1 MSNSHKILKSVALA
15 GALTATGAVATTAHA
30 DTVAN
35 STAATSATT
44 TDQQLANMQSAHAA
58 TESAA
63 AASNAAVM
71 SEATTSANSQIADL
85 NNQIQTRQASDAT
98 MQQASQASAIASVN
112 QAATSATAAEN
123 ASYSQAVTSQ
133 TAANAEALKSAQST
147 IVTEQQKNQE
157 TAQENA
163 DYQNQAGN
171 LDSEHNATLNKLDQ
185 DLKNNTDGTNAA
197 IQKEVSRQKADEQG
211 AIDRTA
217 KDFDNQISAA
227 DTEVGKAQQTVNADQ
242 DVVNAKD
249 AANKAANQAVT
260 NAQDKLSGAQDAL
273 KKAEANQPVVN
284 TIDVS
289 NDFVNAW
296 KDYLQNKKP
305 GDWALSHKNYPELF
319 KRLQEI
325 DKQEVKSNS
334 YKEDPAAKQ
343 IKITLNDNGTLSH
356 DDVIFASQ
364 YAASLINPLREAIG
378 TTPYKITNA
387 SIAVAEE
394 VENGYR
400 KDKFNMWTESGHHDD
415 KLLDQTAK
423 NWGTSMIDE
432 SWAGDMSFGKVTYDF
447 NTGKWTHDYSNLTR
461 NDLQRGIYNA
471 ITNLLFTDDDLSFGH
486 TTDLLGVRAAN
497 SHDIVAG
504 DILGVGFDYGQGE
517 NTQRQ
522 NNVGG
527 FHFDSLVDGNSE
539 RTKQMHANGGI
550 FKSGSSEDK
559 TIQGSNYDQI
569 AIPSANHNDQIKQL
583 QAAVATDTQ
592 ALNDAKTKASTTA
605 SELKSAQDKL
615 ASDQAK
621 LSQTQ
626 AYVNDLKSNKENTLK
641 AMVADPMQSP
651 QVKQL
656 QAKLDQARVAHDNGV
671 KYEEAQYAAK
681 AKDLKTKHEAKLAEI
696 AAQPTSLAEL
706 QNQLQAK
713 LDTLKTQHEA
723 KLKQIT
729 DDANAKIAKIKSQK
743 VSDPEIDK
751 LNAQIAQIKS
761 DLSKK
766 QQELDNNYQALK
778 TKNQAEYDALVKKLH
793 ETDKAVVNGD
803 SDKYVTADGK
813 TVVMADGKASGHSDN
828 QSAMQKSE
836 TTVGSQTTAQNGNST
851 NTTVANANHT
861 ATPVSFTSATTT
873 QAPIATI
880 FTPTTREEVKQQA
893 KENKLPQTG
902 DESGLA
908 ATILGAM
915 GVAMSFGML
924 SRKRHHN

>member
-30 DTVAN
+30 DTVAT

-44 TDQQLANMQSAHAA
+44 TDQQLANMQSTHAA
-58 TESAA
+58 TESAV

-85 NNQIQTRQASDAT
+85 NNQIQTRQASDAA

-123 ASYSQAVTSQ
+123 ASYSQAVASQ

-197 IQKEVSRQKADEQG
+197 IQKEVSRQKADQQG

-249 AANKAANQAVT
+249 AANKAAQQAVK
-260 NAQDKLSGAQDAL
+260 NAQDKLSGSQDAL
-273 KKAEANQPVVN
+273 KKAEENQPVVN
-284 TIDVS
+284 TIDVPDEYI
-289 NDFVNAW
+289 NVW
-296 KDYLQNKKP
+296 KEYLQTKKP
-305 GDWALSHKNYPELF
+305 GGWTLSKSDYPELYA
-319 KRLQEI
+319 RLQKAEQEAV
-325 DKQEVKSNS
+325 KQSN
-334 YKEDPAAKQ
+334 YQEDPAAAQ
-343 IKITLNDNGTLSH
+343 IKVTLNPNGTLSH
-356 DDVIFASQ
+356 DDVIFATQ
-364 YAASLINPLREAIG
+364 YAASLINPIREAIG

-400 KDKFNMWTESGHHDD
+400 KDKFNMWTESGHDD
-415 KLLDQTAK
+415 KLLGQTAK
-423 NWGTSMIDE
+423 NWGTTMVGE
-432 SWAGDMSFGKVTYDF
+432 SWSGDDWFGKVHYDE
-447 NTGKWTHDYSNLTR
+447 NTHKWTHDYSNLTR

-471 ITNLLFTDDDLSFGH
+471 IKVLLFECEKENSTSSNGH
-486 TTDLLGVRAAN
+486 TTDLLGVRATN
-497 SHDIVAG
+497 SNAVVAG
-504 DILGVGFDYGQGE
+504 DILGVGFDYGKGDEAASQI
-517 NTQRQ
+517 
-522 NNVGG
+522 NVGG

-539 RTKQMHANGGI
+539 RMKQLHSNGYGFI
-550 FKSGSSEDK
+550 SGTAKDK

-569 AIPSANHNDQIKQL
+569 AIPSANHDDQIKQL
-583 QAAVATDTQ
+583 QAAVATDQQ

-621 LSQTQ
+621 LSQAQ
-626 AYVNDLKSNKENTLK
+626 AKVNDLKSNKENTLK

-651 QVKQL
+651 QIKQL
-656 QAKLDQARVAHDNGV
+656 QAKLEQARVDHDNGV

-681 AKDLKTKHEAKLAEI
+681 AKNLKTKHEAKLAEI

-706 QNQLQAK
+706 QSQLQAK
-713 LDTLKTQHEA
+713 LDTLKNQHDA

-761 DLSKK
+761 DLAKK
-766 QQELDNNYQALK
+766 QQELNNQYEALK
-778 TKNQAEYDALVKKLH
+778 TKDQAEYNALANKLNPS
-793 ETDKAVVNGD
+793 TKAVTNG
-803 SDKYVTADGK
+803 STQQVFTSRFGKVAYVVPSQKFTTNSVK
-813 TVVMADGKASGHSDN
+813 TVSK
-828 QSAMQKSE
+828 QI
-836 TTVGSQTTAQNGNST
+836 NST
-851 NTTVANANHT
+851 
-861 ATPVSFTSATTT
+861 SDS
-873 QAPIATI
+873 
-880 FTPTTREEVKQQA
+880 KGLLS
-893 KENKLPQTG
+893 KESNNDTNRLPQTG
-902 DESGLA
+902 NKSSLA
-908 ATILGAM
+908 MILLGAAAAM
-915 GVAMSFGML
+915 FGVGL
-924 SRKRHHN
+924 VGKKRMY

>member
-1 MSNSHKILKSVALA
+1 MSKQKNSHKILKSVALA

-44 TDQQLANMQSAHAA
+44 TDQQLANMQSAHVA
-58 TESAA
+58 TESAT

-85 NNQIQTRQASDAT
+85 NNQIQTRQASDAA

-112 QAATSATAAEN
+112 QAATSATNAEN
-123 ASYSQAVTSQ
+123 ASYSQAVASQ

-171 LDSEHNATLNKLDQ
+171 LDSEHNATLNQLDQ
-185 DLKNNTDGTNAA
+185 ALKNNTDGTNAA
-197 IQKEVSRQKADEQG
+197 IQKEISRQKTDQQG
-211 AIDRTA
+211 AIDRAA
-217 KDFDNQISAA
+217 KQFDSQISAA

-249 AANKAANQAVT
+249 AANKAAQQAVK
-260 NAQDKLSGAQDAL
+260 NAQDKLSGAQSAL
-273 KKAEANQPVVN
+273 KKAQDNQPVVN

-296 KDYLQNKKP
+296 KDYVQNKKP
-305 GDWALSHKNYPELF
+305 GDWELSQKNYPELF
-319 KRLQEI
+319 KQLQEI

-343 IKITLNDNGTLSH
+343 IKVTLNDNGTLSR
-356 DDVIFASQ
+356 DDIIFASQ

-378 TTPYKITNA
+378 MNPYKITNA
-387 SIAVAEE
+387 SINVAQD

-400 KDKFNMWTESGHHDD
+400 KDNWNAWTSSHDN
-415 KLLDQTAK
+415 KLLGQVAK
-423 NWGTSMIDE
+423 DWGTSMVGE
-432 SWAGDMSFGKVTYDF
+432 SWSGDGWFGKMTYDQ

-461 NDLQRGIYNA
+461 DDLQRGIYNS
-471 ITNLLFTDDDLSFGH
+471 IMGLLFKDDKCAYGH

-497 SHDIVAG
+497 SHGIVAG
-504 DILGVGFDYGQGE
+504 DILGVGFDYGKGNEAWSQI
-517 NTQRQ
+517 
-522 NNVGG
+522 NVGG

-539 RTKQMHANGGI
+539 RTKQMHANGGV
-550 FKSGSSEDK
+550 FKSGTSEDK

-569 AIPSANHNDQIKQL
+569 AIPSANHDDQIKQL

-592 ALNDAKTKASTTA
+592 ALNNAKTKASATA

-621 LSQTQ
+621 LSQAQ
-626 AYVNDLKSNKENTLK
+626 AKVNDLKSNKESTLK
-641 AMVADPMQSP
+641 AMTTDPMQSP

-656 QAKLDQARVAHDNGV
+656 QAKLEQARVDHDNGV
-671 KYEEAQYAAK
+671 KAEDAQYAAK
-681 AKDLKTKHEAKLAEI
+681 AKDLKTKHEAKLAAI
-696 AAQPTSLAEL
+696 AAQPTSLSEL
-706 QNQLQAK
+706 QSELQAK
-713 LDTLKTQHEA
+713 LDTLKSQHEA

-729 DDANAKIAKIKSQK
+729 DDANAKIAKIKNQK
-743 VSDPEIDK
+743 VADPEIDK

-761 DLSKK
+761 DLAKK

-803 SDKYVTADGK
+803 SDKYVTSDGK
-813 TVVMADGKASGHSDN
+813 TVVMADGKSADAQNN
-828 QSAMQKSE
+828 QTNGE
-836 TTVGSQTTAQNGNST
+836 TGDVTTVDNQTTAQNGN
-851 NTTVANANHT
+851 NTVV
-861 ATPVSFTSATTT
+861 TPVKVTSSVEM
-873 QAPIATI
+873 
-880 FTPTTREEVKQQA
+880 TREAYKAQQA
-893 KENKLPQTG
+893 KLPQTG
-902 DESGLA
+902 NNNSTALIA
-908 ATILGAM
+908 LGAIASM
-915 GVAMSFGML
+915 FGFGLVAK
-924 SRKRHHN
+924 KRY

>member
-1 MSNSHKILKSVALA
+1 MKKDVYKSALGVTAVMA
-15 GALTATGAVATTAHA
+15 GATLGAVATTAHA
-30 DTVAN
+30 DTVAT

-85 NNQIQTRQASDAT
+85 NNQIQTRQASDAA

-123 ASYSQAVTSQ
+123 ASYSQAVASQ
-133 TAANAEALKSAQST
+133 TAANDEALKSAQST
-147 IVTEQQKNQE
+147 IVTEQQKTQE

-227 DTEVGKAQQTVNADQ
+227 DTEVGKAQQAVNADQ
-242 DVVNAKD
+242 DVVNAKE
-249 AANKAANQAVT
+249 AANKAANQAVK
-260 NAQDKLSGAQDAL
+260 NAQDKLSGSQDAL
-273 KKAEANQPVVN
+273 KNAEENVNDVTTDSLNVPQDYINVWKEFYQKYHKASLSKTLDENLYNRNIQASKEGKA
-284 TIDVS
+284 S
-289 NDFVNAW
+289 NDAAYYN
-296 KDYLQNKKP
+296 
-305 GDWALSHKNYPELF
+305 GDPNFDENSTFYASKTDLSTPVHF
-319 KRLQEI
+319 
-325 DKQEVKSNS
+325 NS
-334 YKEDPAAKQ
+334 D
-343 IKITLNDNGTLSH
+343 GTLSRK
-356 DDVIFASQ
+356 DTIIATQ
-364 YAASLINPLREAIG
+364 YAAKLLNPIREAIG
-378 TTPYKITNA
+378 TNPLKITNA
-387 SIAVAEE
+387 SINMSM
-394 VENGYR
+394 ENASKYR
-400 KDKFNMWTESGHHDD
+400 AKGHNDFQDSHDEQLLNNIANEWGNDYIGESLAGNVT
-415 KLLDQTAK
+415 LAK
-423 NWGTSMIDE
+423 TQNPTIADLKYAIYHGIEDCLFE
-432 SWAGDMSFGKVTYDF
+432 GSWE
-447 NTGKWTHDYSNLTR
+447 
-461 NDLQRGIYNA
+461 NA
-471 ITNLLFTDDDLSFGH
+471 GH
-486 TTDLLGVRAAN
+486 TTDLLGVRYTP
-497 SHDIVAG
+497 STIMYGGSDF
-504 DILGVGFDYGQGE
+504 LGVTYDIDPVNHNGWVRFNTIADGKSDRIQNLNKKGYG
-517 NTQRQ
+517 
-522 NNVGG
+522 
-527 FHFDSLVDGNSE
+527 L
-539 RTKQMHANGGI
+539 
-550 FKSGSSEDK
+550 KSGSSADK

-592 ALNDAKTKASTTA
+592 ALNDAKTKASTTT

-621 LSQTQ
+621 LSQAQKHVTE
-626 AYVNDLKSNKENTLK
+626 LRTNKENTLK
-641 AMVADPMQSP
+641 AMATDPMQSP

-656 QAKLDQARVAHDNGV
+656 QAKLEQARVDHDNGV
-671 KYEEAQYAAK
+671 KAEDAQYAAK

-706 QNQLQAK
+706 QSQLQAK
-713 LDTLKTQHEA
+713 LDTLKAQHEA

-729 DDANAKIAKIKSQK
+729 DDANAKIAAIKSQK

-751 LNAQIAQIKS
+751 LNAQIDQIKS
-761 DLSKK
+761 NLAKK

-793 ETDKAVVNGD
+793 ESDKAVVNGD
-803 SDKYVTADGK
+803 SNQYKTADGK
-813 TVVMADGKASGHSDN
+813 TVVMADGKTSGHSDN
-828 QSAMQKSE
+828 SSAMQNGE
-836 TTVGSQTTAQNGNST
+836 ATVDSQTTAQNGNST
-851 NTTVANANHT
+851 NTTAANTNHT
-861 ATPVSFTSATTT
+861 ATPVSFTSASTT
-873 QAPIATI
+873 QAPVATI

-908 ATILGAM
+908 TTILGAV
-915 GVAMSFGML
+915 GVAAAMFGFGL
-924 SRKRHHN
+924 SGKKHEY

>member
-1 MSNSHKILKSVALA
+1 MQLNQLLLH
-15 GALTATGAVATTAHA
+15 LTR
-30 DTVAN
+30 
-35 STAATSATT
+35 
-44 TDQQLANMQSAHAA
+44 L
-58 TESAA
+58 
-63 AASNAAVM
+63 

-85 NNQIQTRQASDAT
+85 NNQIQTRQASDAA

-123 ASYSQAVTSQ
+123 ASYSQAVASQ

-197 IQKEVSRQKADEQG
+197 IQKEVSRQKADQQG
-211 AIDRTA
+211 AIDQAA
-217 KDFDNQISAA
+217 KNLDSQISAA

-249 AANKAANQAVT
+249 AANKAAQQAVA

-273 KKAEANQPVVN
+273 KKAQANQPVVN
-284 TIDVS
+284 TIDAPAEYINV
-289 NDFVNAW
+289 W
-296 KDYLQNKKP
+296 KEYLQNKKH
-305 GDWALSHKNYPELF
+305 GSWTLSKSDYPELYA
-319 KRLQEI
+319 RLQKAEQEAV
-325 DKQEVKSNS
+325 KQSN
-334 YKEDPAAKQ
+334 YQEDPAAKQ
-343 IKITLNDNGTLSH
+343 IKVTLNPNGTLSH
-356 DDVIFASQ
+356 DDVIFATQ
-364 YAASLINPLREAIG
+364 YAASLINPIRKAIG

-400 KDKFNMWTESGHHDD
+400 DDNWNIWDNGHDNNR
-415 KLLDQTAK
+415 LGQIAK
-423 NWGTSMIDE
+423 NWGTSMVSE
-432 SWAGDMSFGKVTYDF
+432 SWAGDGSFGKVHYNE
-447 NTGKWTHDYSNLTR
+447 NTHKWTHDYSNLTR
-461 NDLQRGIYNA
+461 NDLQHGIYNA
-471 ITNLLFTDDDLSFGH
+471 IKALLFECEKENSTSSNGH
-486 TTDLLGVRAAN
+486 TTDLLGVRGAN
-497 SHDIVAG
+497 SNALVGG
-504 DILGVGFDYGQGE
+504 DILGVGFDYGKGME
-517 NTQRQ
+517 SSRQ
-522 NNVGG
+522 INVGG

-539 RTKQMHANGGI
+539 RMKQLHSNGYGFI
-550 FKSGSSEDK
+550 SGTAKDK

-592 ALNDAKTKASTTA
+592 ALNDAKAKASTTA

-621 LSQTQ
+621 LNQ
-626 AYVNDLKSNKENTLK
+626 AQAKANELKSNKENTLK
-641 AMVADPMQSP
+641 AMTADPMQSP

-656 QAKLDQARVAHDNGV
+656 QAKLEQARVDHDNGV
-671 KYEEAQYAAK
+671 KAEDAQYAAK

-696 AAQPTSLAEL
+696 AAQPTSLSEL
-706 QNQLQAK
+706 QSELQAK
-713 LDTLKTQHEA
+713 LDTLKDQHDA

-729 DDANAKIAKIKSQK
+729 DDTNAKIAKIKNQK
-743 VSDPEIDK
+743 VADPEIDK

-761 DLSKK
+761 DLAKK

-778 TKNQAEYDALVKKLH
+778 TKNQAEYDALAKKLH
-793 ETDKAVVNGD
+793 ESDKAVVNGD

-813 TVVMADGKASGHSDN
+813 TVVMADGKTSGHSDN
-828 QSAMQKSE
+828 QSAMQNDE
-836 TTVGSQTTAQNGNST
+836 TGEGTTVGSQTTAQNSHIANT
-851 NTTVANANHT
+851 NAVNTNHT
-861 ATPVSFTSATTT
+861 TTPASVTSASTM
-873 QAPIATI
+873 QAPVATI

-893 KENKLPQTG
+893 KQNKLPQTG
-902 DESGLA
+902 DNNSLALLALGALATMFGVGLA
-908 ATILGAM
+908 T
-915 GVAMSFGML
+915 
-924 SRKRHHN
+924 KKKEY

>member
-1 MSNSHKILKSVALA
+1 MCRKSIILGDIMNRKNTILKSVALA

-35 STAATSATT
+35 STATTSATT
-44 TDQQLANMQSAHAA
+44 TDQQLANMQSAHVA

-63 AASNAAVM
+63 AASNTAVM
-71 SEATTSANSQIADL
+71 SKATTSANSQIADL
-85 NNQIQTRQASDAT
+85 NSQIQTRQASDAA

-123 ASYSQAVTSQ
+123 ASYSQAVASQ
-133 TAANAEALKSAQST
+133 TAANDAALKSAQST

-171 LDSEHNATLNKLDQ
+171 LDSEHNATLNQLDQ
-185 DLKNNTDGTNAA
+185 ALKNNTDGTNFA
-197 IQKEVSRQKADEQG
+197 IQKEISRQKADEQG
-211 AIDRTA
+211 AIDQAA
-217 KDFDNQISAA
+217 KNFDSQISAA

-249 AANKAANQAVT
+249 AANKAAQQAVA

-273 KKAEANQPVVN
+273 KKAQDNQPVVN

-305 GDWALSHKNYPELF
+305 GDWALSQKNYPELF

-400 KDKFNMWTESGHHDD
+400 KDKFNMWTESGHDD
-415 KLLDQTAK
+415 KLLGQTAK
-423 NWGTSMIDE
+423 NWGTSMIGE

-471 ITNLLFTDDDLSFGH
+471 ITNLLFTDDDVSFGH

-497 SHDIVAG
+497 SHGIVAG

-539 RTKQMHANGGI
+539 RTKQMHADGGV

-569 AIPSANHNDQIKQL
+569 AIPSANHDDQIKQL

-592 ALNDAKTKASTTA
+592 ALNDAKAKASTTA

-621 LSQTQ
+621 LSQAQ
-626 AYVNDLKSNKENTLK
+626 AHVTKLRTNKENTLK
-641 AMVADPMQSP
+641 AMTADPMQSP

-656 QAKLDQARVAHDNGV
+656 QAKLKQARVDHDNGV

-681 AKDLKTKHEAKLAEI
+681 AKNLKTKHEAKLAEI
-696 AAQPTSLAEL
+696 AAQPTSLSEL
-706 QNQLQAK
+706 QSELQAK
-713 LDTLKTQHEA
+713 LDTLKSQHEA

-729 DDANAKIAKIKSQK
+729 DDANAKIAKIKNQK
-743 VSDPEIDK
+743 VADPEIDK

-761 DLSKK
+761 DLAKK

-793 ETDKAVVNGD
+793 ESDKAVVNGD
-803 SDKYVTADGK
+803 SDKYVTKDGK
-813 TVVMADGKASGHSDN
+813 TVVMADGKTSGHSDN
-828 QSAMQKSE
+828 QSAMQNDE
-836 TTVGSQTTAQNGNST
+836 TDDVTTVKVEPG
-851 NTTVANANHT
+851 
-861 ATPVSFTSATTT
+861 TSSVEM
-873 QAPIATI
+873 
-880 FTPTTREEVKQQA
+880 TREAYKAQQA
-893 KENKLPQTG
+893 KLPQTG
-902 DESGLA
+902 NNNSTALIA
-908 ATILGAM
+908 LGAIASM
-915 GVAMSFGML
+915 FGFGLVA
-924 SRKRHHN
+924 KKKEW

>member
-30 DTVAN
+30 DTVATT
-35 STAATSATT
+35 TAATSATT

-63 AASNAAVM
+63 AASNATAM

-85 NNQIQTRQASDAT
+85 NNQIQTRQASDAA

-123 ASYSQAVTSQ
+123 ASYSQAVASQ

-197 IQKEVSRQKADEQG
+197 IQKEVSRQKADQQG

-242 DVVNAKD
+242 DVVNAKE
-249 AANKAANQAVT
+249 AANKAAQQAVA

-273 KKAEANQPVVN
+273 KKAEESAN
-284 TIDVS
+284 DVTTNS
-289 NDFVNAW
+289 LNVPQDYINVWKEFANNNYGWLLTKNQHPDLWQRNVNASTQA
-296 KDYLQNKKP
+296 KSMNTNFH
-305 GDWALSHKNYPELF
+305 ASEV
-319 KRLQEI
+319 
-325 DKQEVKSNS
+325 DKSTPVHFNS
-334 YKEDPAAKQ
+334 D
-343 IKITLNDNGTLSH
+343 GTLSRE
-356 DDVIFASQ
+356 DAIIATQ
-364 YAASLINPLREAIG
+364 YATELLNPIREAIG
-378 TTPYKITNA
+378 MNPLKIINA
-387 SIAVAEE
+387 SINMTT
-394 VENGYR
+394 ENASKYR
-400 KDKFNMWTESGHHDD
+400 AKGHDD
-415 KLLDQTAK
+415 WQDSHDGALLTQIAQE
-423 NWGTSMIDE
+423 WGCDNLGESLAGNQSLAAQISNGETVTVADLKGAVYQAVID
-432 SWAGDMSFGKVTYDF
+432 
-447 NTGKWTHDYSNLTR
+447 
-461 NDLQRGIYNA
+461 
-471 ITNLLFTDDDLSFGH
+471 LLFEGTDGSDNGH
-486 TTDLLGVRAAN
+486 TTDLLGVRYTN
-497 SHDIVAG
+497 GSKYAG
-504 DILGVGFDYGQGE
+504 GSDFLGVTYDYDNNGNGWIRFNSIPDGHGE
-517 NTQRQ
+517 HTTYMKA
-522 NNVGG
+522 
-527 FHFDSLVDGNSE
+527 HHY
-539 RTKQMHANGGI
+539 KI
-550 FKSGSSEDK
+550 KSGSSEDK

-569 AIPSANHNDQIKQL
+569 AIPSVNHDDQIKQL

-621 LSQTQ
+621 LSQAQ
-626 AYVNDLKSNKENTLK
+626 AKVNDLKSNKESTLK
-641 AMVADPMQSP
+641 AMAADPMQSA

-656 QAKLDQARVAHDNGV
+656 QAKLEQARVAHDNGV
-671 KYEEAQYAAK
+671 KAENDQYAAK

-696 AAQPTSLAEL
+696 AAQPTSLSEL

-713 LDTLKTQHEA
+713 LDTLKAQHEA

-729 DDANAKIAKIKSQK
+729 DDANAKIAAIKSQK
-743 VSDPEIDK
+743 ISDPEIDK

-761 DLSKK
+761 DLAKK

-793 ETDKAVVNGD
+793 ESDKAVVNGD
-803 SDKYVTADGK
+803 SDKYVTKDGK
-813 TVVMADGKASGHSDN
+813 TVVMADGKTSGHSDN
-828 QSAMQKSE
+828 SSAMQNGE
-836 TTVGSQTTAQNGNST
+836 ATVGSQTTAQNGNST
-851 NTTVANANHT
+851 NTTAANTNHT
-861 ATPVSFTSATTT
+861 TTSVSFTSASTT
-873 QAPIATI
+873 QAPVATI

-893 KENKLPQTG
+893 RQAKLPQTG
-902 DESGLA
+902 DQSGLA

-924 SRKRHHN
+924 SRKRRHN

>member
-1 MSNSHKILKSVALA
+1 MPKQKNSHKILKSVALA

-30 DTVAN
+30 DTVAT

-44 TDQQLANMQSAHAA
+44 TDQQLANMQSQHAA

-63 AASNAAVM
+63 AASNATVM

-85 NNQIQTRQASDAT
+85 NSQIQTRQASDAA

-123 ASYSQAVTSQ
+123 ASYSQAVASQ

-171 LDSEHNATLNKLDQ
+171 LDSEHNATLNQLDQ
-185 DLKNNTDGTNAA
+185 ALKNNTDSTNFA
-197 IQKEVSRQKADEQG
+197 IQKEISRQKTDQQG
-211 AIDRTA
+211 AIDRAA
-217 KDFDNQISAA
+217 KQFDSQISAA

-249 AANKAANQAVT
+249 AANQAAQQAVK

-273 KKAEANQPVVN
+273 KKAQANQPVVN

-296 KDYLQNKKP
+296 KNYLQNKKP
-305 GDWALSHKNYPELF
+305 GDWALSQKNYPELF
-319 KRLQEI
+319 KQLQEI

-343 IKITLNDNGTLSH
+343 VKVTLNDNGTLSR
-356 DDVIFASQ
+356 DDIIFASQ

-378 TTPYKITNA
+378 MNPYKITNA
-387 SIAVAEE
+387 SIDVAQD

-400 KDKFNMWTESGHHDD
+400 KDNWNAWTNAHDN
-415 KLLDQTAK
+415 KLLGQVAK
-423 NWGTSMIDE
+423 NWGTTMIGE
-432 SWAGDMSFGKVTYDF
+432 SWSGDGWFGKITYNQ

-461 NDLQRGIYNA
+461 DDLQRGIYNA
-471 ITNLLFTDDDLSFGH
+471 IIGLLFKDDDSNFGH

-497 SHDIVAG
+497 SNDIVAG
-504 DILGVGFDYGQGE
+504 DILGVGFDYGKGNEAWSQI
-517 NTQRQ
+517 
-522 NNVGG
+522 NVGG

-539 RTKQMHANGGI
+539 RMKQLHAKGYGFI
-550 FKSGSSEDK
+550 SGTAKDK

-569 AIPSANHNDQIKQL
+569 AIPSANHDDQIKQL

-592 ALNDAKTKASTTA
+592 ALNDAKTKASATA

-621 LSQTQ
+621 LSQAQKRVTELR
-626 AYVNDLKSNKENTLK
+626 ANKESTLK
-641 AMVADPMQSP
+641 AMTADPMQSP

-656 QAKLDQARVAHDNGV
+656 QAKLEQARVDHDNGV
-671 KYEEAQYAAK
+671 KAEDAQYAAK
-681 AKDLKTKHEAKLAEI
+681 AKDLKTKHEAKLAAI

-706 QNQLQAK
+706 QSQLQAK
-713 LDTLKTQHEA
+713 LDTLKSQHEA

-729 DDANAKIAKIKSQK
+729 DDANAKIAKIKNQK
-743 VSDPEIDK
+743 VADPKIDK

-761 DLSKK
+761 DLAKK
-766 QQELDNNYQALK
+766 QQELDSQYEALK
-778 TKNQAEYDALVKKLH
+778 TKNQAEYDALAKKLH
-793 ETDKAVVNGD
+793 ESDKAVVNGD
-803 SDKYVTADGK
+803 SDQYKTADGK
-813 TVVMADGKASGHSDN
+813 TVVMAGGKNTG
-828 QSAMQKSE
+828 
-836 TTVGSQTTAQNGNST
+836 GS
-851 NTTVANANHT
+851 V
-861 ATPVSFTSATTT
+861 ATTT
-873 QAPIATI
+873 SVKNAVATSGKE
-880 FTPTTREEVKQQA
+880 TSDVTTVKVEPGTSSVEMTREAYKAQQA
-893 KENKLPQTG
+893 KLPQTG
-902 DESGLA
+902 NTDSA
-908 ATILGAM
+908 ALIALGAIASM
-915 GVAMSFGML
+915 FGFGLVAK
-924 SRKRHHN
+924 KRY